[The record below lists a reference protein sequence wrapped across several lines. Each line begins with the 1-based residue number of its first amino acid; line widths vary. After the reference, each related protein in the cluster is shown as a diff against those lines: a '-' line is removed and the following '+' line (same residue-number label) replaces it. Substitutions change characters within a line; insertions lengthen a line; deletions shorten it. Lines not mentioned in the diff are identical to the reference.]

1 MDELMARASQRDIWT
16 SHNKGHVNAAIVKCA
31 FCVRTIERCL
41 GNGTRCTV
49 VANNN
54 DVGRVEVYGIE

>member
-1 MDELMARASQRDIWT
+1 MARASQRDIWT
-16 SHNKGHVNAAIVKCA
+16 SHDKWHVNAAIVKCA
-31 FCVRTIERCL
+31 FCVRCSEWSLDDCPRCA
-41 GNGTRCTV
+41 V